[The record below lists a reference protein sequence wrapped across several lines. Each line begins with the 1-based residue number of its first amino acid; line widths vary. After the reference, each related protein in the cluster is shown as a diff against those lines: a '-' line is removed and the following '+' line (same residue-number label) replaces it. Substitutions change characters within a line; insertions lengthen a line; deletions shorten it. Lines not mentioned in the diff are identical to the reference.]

1 MPFLLLLLFIGVPIA
16 EIALFIEIGGL
27 IGTWWTVATIFAT
40 AVIGTALVRQQG
52 LQAMARARAAAQRNE
67 LPVDAVIAGVCI
79 LIAGA
84 LLLTPGF
91 LTDALGFALLIPPL
105 RAGLAKAAVAQ
116 MKRSGRF
123 HVHTAGFDRAAGR
136 PGGPGGPPPSGR
148 GPVID
153 GEFEEVDPPDGT
165 PDPDSPWVKGPDDE
179 KRAEKRDEEPG
190 GDAPDGGETKR

>member
-40 AVIGTALVRQQG
+40 AVIGTALVRWQG
-52 LQAMARARAAAQRNE
+52 LQAMARAREAANRNE

-79 LIAGA
+79 LVAGA

-91 LTDALGFALLIPPL
+91 LTDALGFVLLIPPF
-105 RAGLAKAAVAQ
+105 RAALAKAAVAR

-123 HVHTAGFDRAAGR
+123 HVHTEDFGTRAGGR
-136 PGGPGGPPPSGR
+136 PPPGGR

-153 GEFEEVDPPDGT
+153 GEFEEVDPPADGT
-165 PDPDSPWVKGPDDE
+165 PDPDSPWVKGPGE
-179 KRAEKRDEEPG
+179 KG
-190 GDAPDGGETKR
+190 PDGEDGSGSSGGGRAR